1 MRPTRIRVENM
12 REKKKKERKFGWV
25 QMYPIPLKKASR
37 IVLSLA
43 IAALPLAGC
52 DKTKDDNGTKPTPT
66 PKKHN
71 VELRFDGRT
80 DAGCVNVAMDTIRK
94 YNADPTVDSILMIA
108 DPYFQFETWDTQA
121 MNNAVNY
128 LTQRR
133 DVNPN
138 KVFGKGPLKLDRSV
152 VEAGPDIV
160 AALQNMGFTVITHYI
175 NQ

>member
-1 MRPTRIRVENM
+1 M
-12 REKKKKERKFGWV
+12 
-25 QMYPIPLKKASR
+25 
-37 IVLSLA
+37 SLA

-52 DKTKDDNGTKPTPT
+52 DKTKDDNGTKPTQT

-71 VELRFDGRT
+71 VELKFDLWRDDGL
-80 DAGCVNVAMDTIRK
+80 VNIAMDTIYK
-94 YNADPTVDSILMIA
+94 YNDDPTVDSILMIA
-108 DPYFQFETWDTQA
+108 DPYVQFETWGTQA
-121 MNNAVNY
+121 MNDAVNY

-175 NQ
+175 NQKVI

>member
-1 MRPTRIRVENM
+1 
-12 REKKKKERKFGWV
+12 
-25 QMYPIPLKKASR
+25 MYPIPLKKASR

-43 IAALPLAGC
+43 IAALPFAGC
-52 DKTKDDNGTKPTPT
+52 DKTKDDNGTKPTQT

-71 VELRFDGRT
+71 VELKFDLSRDDG
-80 DAGCVNVAMDTIRK
+80 GLVNTAMDTIRK

-108 DPYFQFETWDTQA
+108 DPYVQFETWSTQA
-121 MNNAVNY
+121 MNNVVNY

-138 KVFGKGPLKLDRSV
+138 KVFGKGPLKLA
-152 VEAGPDIV
+152 EGTAEHNPDIV

-175 NQ
+175 NQK